1 MTGNFRQYW
10 AFFVAG
16 FKAQLRSPSAIFFGF
31 FVPLIF
37 LLSFA
42 FFNNSGVKF
51 EIGLVPNSSQEFS
64 IFKESLKKSDI
75 FKVQEGNKADLTKK
89 LQKSDLDVIVEY
101 GGSGK
106 LEVTTNSSKAQ
117 NNPVILQTLGTL
129 IDKITLGNTQPLYRI
144 EEQSVNGRNGK
155 YIDFVLP
162 GILGFSLISAAVA
175 GTSFSFVSL
184 KKTYALK
191 RLFAAPADPQAFI
204 VGQSLSRLF
213 FNLLQTI
220 VLLAVAVTFFQYT
233 PKDGI
238 ISLAQMMVVITF
250 GLVVFLGLGYIVA
263 GVGKSEDQ
271 VAPLSNLIT
280 LPQFLLAGTF
290 FEVSG
295 LPGWLQAIAKAL
307 PLYNFNEAMR
317 YISLDGQYL
326 WSTDVLIQLGFLTL
340 WAIVIYFVASKVFDV
355 KAS

>member
-1 MTGNFRQYW
+1 MSGTFKQYW

-16 FKAQLRSPSAIFFGF
+16 FKTQLRSPSAIFFGF

-42 FFNNSGVKF
+42 FFDNSGVKF
-51 EIGLVPNSSQEFS
+51 EIGVVPNSNQDFS
-64 IFKESLKKSDI
+64 IFKEALQKSTI
-75 FKVQEGNKADLTKK
+75 FKVQEGNKDELTKK
-89 LQKSDLDVIVEY
+89 LLKSDLDVVVEY
-101 GGSGK
+101 GGDSK
-106 LEVTTNSSKAQ
+106 IQVTTNSSRAQ
-117 NNPVILQTLGTL
+117 NNPVILQTLSTL
-129 IDKITLGNTQPLYRI
+129 IDKITLGGTPPLYRL

-155 YIDFVLP
+155 YIDFILP

-184 KKTYALK
+184 KKTFALK
-191 RLFAAPADPQAFI
+191 RIFAAPAKPQAFI

-213 FNLLQTI
+213 FNILQTA
-220 VLLAVAVTFFQYT
+220 VLLAVAVLFFQYT
-233 PKDGI
+233 PKDGLL
-238 ISLAQMMVVITF
+238 SLAQMMVVVIF

-263 GVGKSEDQ
+263 GVSKNEEQ
-271 VAPLSNLIT
+271 AAPLSNLLT

-290 FEVSG
+290 FDVSG
-295 LPGWLQAIAKAL
+295 LPGWLQAVAKSL

-326 WSTDVLIQLGFLTL
+326 WSPDVLVQLSFLTL
-340 WAIVIYFVASKVFDV
+340 WAIVIYFVASKVFSV
-355 KAS
+355 KAI